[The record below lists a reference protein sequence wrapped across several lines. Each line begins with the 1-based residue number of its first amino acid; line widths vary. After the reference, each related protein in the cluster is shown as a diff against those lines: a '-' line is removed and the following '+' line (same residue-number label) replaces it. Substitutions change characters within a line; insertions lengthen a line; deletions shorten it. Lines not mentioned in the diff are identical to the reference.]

1 MFSTSGEATLIFIVL
16 QDDDVQY
23 GCFISCVIYSLMDKI
38 VAKDYKLAKKL
49 GSGAFG

>member
-1 MFSTSGEATLIFIVL
+1 VILIEMKMWC
-16 QDDDVQY
+16 
-23 GCFISCVIYSLMDKI
+23 GCFISRVIYCLMDKI